1 MKKCKCYQTIK
12 GMGHDPICD
21 CECHRSSNVPMGV
34 CHKCNNM
41 FPADDLW
48 GNIATKEVR
57 CDDCQELP

>member
-1 MKKCKCYQTIK
+1 
-12 GMGHDPICD
+12 MGHDPICD

-48 GNIATKEVR
+48 GNIETKEVR
-57 CDDCQELP
+57 CDDCEELP